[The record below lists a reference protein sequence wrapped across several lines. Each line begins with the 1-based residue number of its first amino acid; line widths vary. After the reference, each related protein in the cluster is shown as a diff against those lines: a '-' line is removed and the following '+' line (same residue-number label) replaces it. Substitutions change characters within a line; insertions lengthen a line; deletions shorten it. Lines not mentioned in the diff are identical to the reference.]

1 MKTTYPSVFQEI
13 PAWAERHSLS
23 VTEARGRFTQYA
35 VLRAIA
41 GSRILSRILVFKGGN
56 ALDFVWHPNRST
68 KDLDFSSTD
77 PSLDEA
83 QLRKHLT
90 QGLEQVQRVL
100 GVAFRVQKVERQPP
114 GAEKTFV
121 TYAVTIGYALPDEP
135 RNQERIAKGQPC
147 PNIIPLDISL
157 NEPICDTQ
165 DIDVQ
170 GVNLLRVSTVN
181 DIVAEKLRALLQQP
195 IRNRNRRQD
204 LLDIAVLLRSDVDLD
219 TARVSE
225 YLKRKAEA
233 REVRVSRA
241 AFNHAEVKNRALV
254 DYDALKGSTRASFIP
269 FEKAFQQLLAFV
281 GKLDI
286 PDD

>member
-1 MKTTYPSVFQEI
+1 MKTTYPSAFQEI
-13 PAWAERHSLS
+13 SAWAASNSLP
-23 VTEARGRFTQYA
+23 VTEARGRFAQYA

-41 GSRILSRILVFKGGN
+41 GSRTLSSTLVFKGGN
-56 ALDFVWHPNRST
+56 ALDFVWQPNRST

-77 PSLDEA
+77 SSLNEE

-147 PNIIPLDISL
+147 PNIVPLDISL
-157 NEPICDTQ
+157 NEPICDTR

-170 GVNLLRVSTVN
+170 GVNLLRVSTVE

-204 LLDIAVLLRSDVDLD
+204 LLDIAVLLRADVGLD
-219 TARVSE
+219 VTRVAE

-241 AFNHAEVKNRALV
+241 AFNSVEVKERARV
-254 DYDALKGSTRASFIP
+254 DYEALKSSTRASFIP
-269 FEKAFQQLLAFV
+269 FEEAFQQLQAFV

-286 PDD
+286 PN

>member
-1 MKTTYPSVFQEI
+1 MKTAYPSVFQEI
-13 PAWAERHSLS
+13 ATWAASHNLS
-23 VTEARGRFTQYA
+23 VTEARVRFVQYA

-41 GSRILSRILVFKGGN
+41 GSRTLSSILVFKGGN
-56 ALDFVWHPNRST
+56 ALDFVWQPNRST

-77 PSLDEA
+77 PSLNEEA
-83 QLRKHLT
+83 LRRYLT
-90 QGLEQVQRVL
+90 QGLEQVRRAL
-100 GVAFRVQKVERQPP
+100 GVAFRVQRVERQPP

-135 RNQERIAKGQPC
+135 RNQERIAKEQPC
-147 PNIIPLDISL
+147 PNVVPLDISL

-170 GVNLLRVSTVN
+170 GVNPLRVSTLE

-204 LLDIAVLLRSDVDLD
+204 LLDIAVLLRADVSLD
-219 TARVSE
+219 FARVAE

-233 REVRVSRA
+233 RGVRVSRA
-241 AFNHAEVKNRALV
+241 AFNSAEVKDRAQV
-254 DYDALKGSTRASFIP
+254 DYAALKGSTRAAFIP
-269 FEKAFQQLLAFV
+269 FEEAFQQLVAFV

-286 PDD
+286 PEH